1 MHWLAMESMPD
12 ILQLLSPEMGKTA
25 HSEILPDL
33 TRREHRIIGIDSH
46 YRITPTQK
54 NGNTAHEKTDTLP
67 ATLSALLQEYSIA
80 EGFRWRSSRFGKIR
94 RRRSAATACFSCCVW
109 PETGRGRYTSF
120 SSVPGWRQIIPGRP
134 GCTGSWFAAKC
145 SATPFFRVNNDPVF
159 FCRSPFGWS
168 HCWRH
173 SPVMTI
179 PVRLINTVIP
189 HWKP

>member
-80 EGFRWRSSRFGKIR
+80 EGIQMAEQQVRENPAKALCRHSLFQLL
-94 RRRSAATACFSCCVW
+94 CVAGDW
-109 PETGRGRYTSF
+109 ARALHQLQLCA
-120 SSVPGWRQIIPGRP
+120 GWRQIIPGRP